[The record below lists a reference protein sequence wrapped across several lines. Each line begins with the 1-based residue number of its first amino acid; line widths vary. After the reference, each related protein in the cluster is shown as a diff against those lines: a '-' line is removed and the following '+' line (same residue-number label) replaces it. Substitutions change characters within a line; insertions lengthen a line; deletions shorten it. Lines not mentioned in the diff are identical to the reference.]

1 MAHHLNQSVLQLVGH
16 LVELAD
22 QTFNLE
28 GKDFPRQ
35 TPDAIFDA
43 VASLVSTVR
52 SPSFQERMNKA
63 RISQDRFESILH
75 VPGQT
80 IREDSP
86 MDVSHPFSPIPSSAS
101 IVFPSLD
108 GGQQSPSPK
117 LRSLKQPR
125 LRSSTPTACSAGLG
139 ELGQI
144 PELPDAVASGSSF
157 PNRPRTPGLLAPIAS
172 VSSQATSEGGQVISP
187 VAGPSQPLVMM
198 VFPSRPSQY
207 AVLRKKKIR
216 R

>member
-1 MAHHLNQSVLQLVGH
+1 MVHHLNQSILQSVGH

-35 TPDAIFDA
+35 TPDAVFNA

-52 SPSFQERMNKA
+52 SPSFQECMNEA
-63 RISQDRFESILH
+63 RISQDRFESILR
-75 VPGQT
+75 VPGQA

-86 MDVSHPFSPIPSSAS
+86 MDVSCPFSPIPSSAS
-101 IVFPSLD
+101 VVFPSFN
-108 GGQQSPSPK
+108 GGQKSPSPK
-117 LRSLKQPR
+117 LRSLKWPC
-125 LRSSTPTACSAGLG
+125 LRSSTPTARSAGLG

-144 PELPDAVASGSSF
+144 PELPDAVASSSSF
-157 PNRPRTPGLLAPIAS
+157 PNRPRAPGLLAPIAS
-172 VSSQATSEGGQVISP
+172 VLSQATSEGGQAISP
-187 VAGPSQPLVMM
+187 VAGPSQPLVMT
-198 VFPSRPSQY
+198 VFPSQLSQH
-207 AVLRKKKIR
+207 AVLRKMKIR